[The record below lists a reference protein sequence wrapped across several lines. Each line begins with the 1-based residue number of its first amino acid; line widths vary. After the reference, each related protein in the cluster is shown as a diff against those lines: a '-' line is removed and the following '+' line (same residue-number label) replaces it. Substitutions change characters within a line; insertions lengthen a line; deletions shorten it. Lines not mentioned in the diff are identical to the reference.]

1 MAPRRQRRPAF
12 KLGGVSVEAGSRATV
27 ELPAPAL
34 YTHTEI
40 AMPVHV
46 VHGSR
51 DGPRMFVSATIHGD
65 ELNGVEI
72 VRRLLRLSA
81 MKRLRG
87 TLLAVPIV
95 NVHGCIQRTR
105 ELPDGR
111 DLNRSFPGSATGSM
125 AARMAHLFMS
135 EIVAGSDYG
144 IDLHT
149 ATSHRTNLPQIRTE
163 LDDPGT
169 EKLARAFGAPVILHS
184 NLRDG
189 SLRQVAQEEG
199 TVTLLYEAG
208 EALRF
213 DEVAIRAGVR
223 GIVAVMREVGMLP
236 RQRRR
241 KRWTF
246 EPVISRQ
253 SSWVRAPASGILRVR
268 AALGATVK
276 RGETLAMVADPFGES
291 ETTVESHVSGVVIGR
306 VNLPLVHAGEAL
318 FHVAQFPENHPMD
331 ETMEAFHESH
341 DPNGPD
347 QEGEEPVV

>member
-1 MAPRRQRRPAF
+1 MAPRRHRKRPPLQ
-12 KLGGVSVEAGSRATV
+12 LGNVSIEPGTRTTV

-34 YTHTEI
+34 YTHTEM

-46 VHGSR
+46 VHGTR

-72 VRRLLRLSA
+72 VRRVLRLA
-81 MKRLRG
+81 DMRNLRG

-111 DLNRSFPGSATGSM
+111 DLNRSFPGSPTGSM

-149 ATSHRTNLPQIRTE
+149 GTNHRSNLPQIRTQ
-163 LDDPGT
+163 LDDPKT
-169 EKLARAFGAPVILHS
+169 EELARAFGAPVILHS

-223 GIVAVMREVGMLP
+223 GIVAVMRQVGMLP
-236 RQRRR
+236 RRRQR
-241 KRWTF
+241 KRDF
-246 EPVISRQ
+246 ESVVARQ
-253 SSWVRAPASGILRVR
+253 SSWVRAPASGILRLR
-268 AALGATVK
+268 TALGSTVK
-276 RGETLAMVADPFGES
+276 RGEVLAMVADPFGEA
-291 ETTVESHVSGVVIGR
+291 ETAVESHVAGVVIGR

-318 FHVAQFPENHPMD
+318 FHVARFADDHPVD
-331 ETMEAFHESH
+331 ETLEAFHESH
-341 DPNGPD
+341 DPTEPD
-347 QEGEEPVV
+347 HWGEVPVV

>member
-1 MAPRRQRRPAF
+1 MVPRKQRRPPLR
-12 KLGGVSVEAGSRATV
+12 LGGVTVEPGSRTTV
-27 ELPAPAL
+27 DLPAPAL
-34 YTHTEI
+34 YTHTEM

-51 DGPRMFVSATIHGD
+51 DGPRMFVSAAIHGD

-72 VRRLLRLSA
+72 VRRLLRLAA

-111 DLNRSFPGSATGSM
+111 DLNRSFPGSAAGSM

-149 ATSHRTNLPQIRTE
+149 GTSHRTNLPQIRTQ
-163 LDDPGT
+163 LDDPET
-169 EKLARAFGAPVILHS
+169 ERLARVFGAPVILHS

-236 RQRRR
+236 RQRRQ
-241 KRWTF
+241 KRRTF
-246 EPVISRQ
+246 EPVVSRQ
-253 SSWVRAPASGILRVR
+253 SSWVRAPASGILRMR
-268 AALGATVK
+268 AALGTTVR
-276 RGETLAMVADPFGES
+276 RGETLAMVADPFGEA
-291 ETTVESHVSGVVIGR
+291 ETEVESQVSGVVIGR

-318 FHVAQFPENHPMD
+318 FHVARFPGDHPMD

-341 DPNGPD
+341 DPSEPD
-347 QEGEEPVV
+347 QWGEVPVV

>member
-1 MAPRRQRRPAF
+1 MMPRRLKRPPLE
-12 KLGGVSVEAGSRATV
+12 LGDVTVAPGSRATV
-27 ELPAPAL
+27 ELPVPAL
-34 YTHTEI
+34 YTHTEM

-46 VHGSR
+46 VHGAR

-81 MKRLRG
+81 MRHLRG

-111 DLNRSFPGSATGSM
+111 DLNRSFPGSPTGSM

-149 ATSHRTNLPQIRTE
+149 GTNHRTNLPQIRTR
-163 LDDPGT
+163 LDDPQT
-169 EKLARAFGAPVILHS
+169 EHLARVFGAPVILHS

-223 GIVAVMREVGMLP
+223 GIVAVMREVGML

-241 KRWTF
+241 KGAPF
-246 EPVISRQ
+246 EPVVARQ

-268 AALGATVK
+268 TALGATVQ
-276 RGETLAMVADPFGES
+276 RGEALAMVADPFGES
-291 ETTVESHVSGVVIGR
+291 ETAVESHVSGIVIGR

-318 FHVAQFPENHPMD
+318 FHVARFPDDHPVD
-331 ETMEAFHESH
+331 ETMEAFHETH
-341 DPNGPD
+341 DPTAPD
-347 QEGEEPVV
+347 RWGEVPVV